1 MPCIMGV
8 RPTIPTGELVPREE
22 VTMSSQAPPRDQGA
36 ERAVLGAILLN
47 PDTLDRVLEDGLQT
61 TDFSQPAHRLLF
73 NCFTDLAREGKA
85 VDVVTVT
92 GHLEGKS
99 KLDAIGGFSYLNG
112 LSSAVP
118 SITNLPHYV
127 TVVQEKAM
135 LRRLLSITHEI
146 SEGVYSGE
154 NTAED
159 NLEKAESAIF
169 GLRDAR
175 GGNRMALIGDVVNAV
190 YGQLK
195 ERAENPS
202 DVTGIPTGFRDLDT
216 LLAGLQ
222 RSDLVILAARPAM
235 GKTAFALNLV
245 TTAALRSNSSVAVFS
260 LEMAKEQLATRMLT
274 SEGRISGSRMRTG
287 QLLGDDWPPLMEAA
301 ERLSEARIFIDDTP
315 AVTVSAV
322 RSKCRRV
329 AAQHGLDLVVVDY
342 LQLMRGDGREH
353 SREQEISSISRGL
366 KGLAKEMGVPVVAL
380 SQLNRGVE
388 QRADKRP
395 LMSDLRESG
404 AIEQDADVIMFLY
417 RDEVYNKTPDNA
429 GLAEVLVRKQRNG
442 NIGEVDLA
450 WRGEF
455 ARFENLERNYR

>member
-1 MPCIMGV
+1 
-8 RPTIPTGELVPREE
+8 
-22 VTMSSQAPPRDQGA
+22 MSMQAPPRDRGA

-73 NCFTDLAREGKA
+73 ECFTDLAREGKA

-99 KLDAIGGFSYLNG
+99 KLDAVGGFSYLNG

-118 SITNLPHYV
+118 SISNLPHYV

-135 LRRLLSITHEI
+135 LRRLLNITLEI

-154 NTAED
+154 NSAED

-175 GGNRMALIGDVVNAV
+175 GGNRMARIGDVVTTV
-190 YGQLK
+190 YSQLK

-222 RSDLVILAARPAM
+222 RSDLIILAARPAM

-287 QLLGDDWPPLMEAA
+287 QLLSDDWPPLMEAA
-301 ERLSEARIFIDDTP
+301 ERLSEARVFIDDTP

-342 LQLMRGDGREH
+342 LQLMRGDGSEH

-366 KGLAKEMGVPVVAL
+366 KGLAKEMKVPVVAL

-404 AIEQDADVIMFLY
+404 AIEQDADIIMFLY
-417 RDEVYNKTPDNA
+417 RDEVYNKTPENA

-442 NIGEVDLA
+442 NTGEVDLA
-450 WRGEF
+450 WRGEY

>member
-1 MPCIMGV
+1 MS
-8 RPTIPTGELVPREE
+8 REE
-22 VTMSSQAPPRDQGA
+22 ALMSAQAPPRDSGA

-47 PDTLDRVLEDGLQT
+47 PDTLDQVLEHRLQT
-61 TDFSQPAHRLLF
+61 SDFSQPAHRLLF
-73 NCFTDLAREGKA
+73 DCFTDLAREGKA

-92 GHLEGKS
+92 GHLEGRA
-99 KLDAIGGFSYLNG
+99 KLDAIGGFGYLNG

-118 SITNLPHYV
+118 SIANLPHYV
-127 TVVQEKAM
+127 SVVQEKAM
-135 LRRLLSITHEI
+135 LRRLLTITHEI

-154 NTAED
+154 NSAEA
-159 NLEKAESAIF
+159 NLEAAEAKIF
-169 GLRDAR
+169 ALRDDR
-175 GGNRMALIGDVVNAV
+175 GGNRMASIGEVVTEV
-190 YGQLK
+190 YSTLK
-195 ERAENPS
+195 ERAENPT
-202 DVTGIPTGFRDLDT
+202 DVTGIPTRFRDLDV

-222 RSDLVILAARPAM
+222 KSDLIILAARPAM

-245 TTAALRSNSSVAVFS
+245 TAAALHSDSSVAVFS

-287 QLLGDDWPPLMEAA
+287 QLLNDDWPPLMEAA
-301 ERLSEARIFIDDTP
+301 ERLSEARVFIDDTP
-315 AVTVSAV
+315 AVTVSHI

-329 AAQHGLDLVVVDY
+329 AAQHGLDLVVIDY
-342 LQLMRGDGREH
+342 LQLMRGDGSEH

-366 KGLAKEMGVPVVAL
+366 KGLAKEMKIPVVAL

-404 AIEQDADVIMFLY
+404 AIEQDADIIMFLY
-417 RDEVYNKTPDNA
+417 RDEVYNKSPDNQ

-450 WRGEF
+450 WRGEY
-455 ARFENLERNYR
+455 ARFENLERNYP

>member
-1 MPCIMGV
+1 M
-8 RPTIPTGELVPREE
+8 
-22 VTMSSQAPPRDQGA
+22 QAPPRDRGA

-73 NCFTDLAREGKA
+73 ECFTDLAREGKA

-99 KLDAIGGFSYLNG
+99 KLDAVGGFSYLNG

-118 SITNLPHYV
+118 SISNLPHYV

-135 LRRLLSITHEI
+135 LRRLLNITLEI

-154 NTAED
+154 NSAED

-175 GGNRMALIGDVVNAV
+175 GGNRMARIGDVVTTV
-190 YGQLK
+190 YSQLK

-222 RSDLVILAARPAM
+222 RSDLIILAARPAM

-287 QLLGDDWPPLMEAA
+287 QLLSDDWPPLMEAA
-301 ERLSEARIFIDDTP
+301 ERLSEARVFIDDTP

-342 LQLMRGDGREH
+342 LQLMRGDGSEH

-366 KGLAKEMGVPVVAL
+366 KGLAKEMKVPVVAL

-404 AIEQDADVIMFLY
+404 AIEQDADIIMFLY
-417 RDEVYNKTPDNA
+417 RDEVYNKTPENA

-442 NIGEVDLA
+442 NTGEVDLA
-450 WRGEF
+450 WRGEY